1 MTYATNDFLKDY
13 CPFATADIEFLV
25 GLMNK
30 FDVKFHEIYEY
41 VIENKNDDPA
51 NIYDINVYIES
62 CYKVMIDNVYRW
74 VNEEVD
80 INEFGDEYNEN
91 DRLLSY
97 IASSKDEIEANCL
110 ASRFDNN
117 VVNKLFELSKESGK
131 LDSKRVN
138 EQVRYIMATYM

>member
-1 MTYATNDFLKDY
+1 MTYTTNDFSKDY
-13 CPFATADIEFLV
+13 CGFAIADMDFLV

-30 FDVKFHEIYEY
+30 FDIKFSDIKDNMAE
-41 VIENKNDDPA
+41 KTD
-51 NIYDINVYIES
+51 DINCYIYT
-62 CYKVMIDNVYRW
+62 CYSIMIDNVYQW
-74 VNEEVD
+74 VEDEVD

-110 ASRFDNN
+110 ASRFENN

-131 LDSKRVN
+131 LDSKRLN